1 MWNKMHSREHTDIST
16 HSKINLF
23 LLFRSLSLPHVSPHS
38 ASHHSLVAKSY
49 EADFPSSASLCVTG
63 KEKKKKRHRVS
74 LVSVMRWKQRL
85 STLIMFPPPKKLW
98 WLGGEL
104 VSQGLGFLHQLPNQD
119 TWRILTTT
127 GGGGAGGCSP
137 ASNKTVG
144 HMLKTWM
151 LYDCN
156 VKPEHMDINTD
167 THALRQTNK
176 KTS

>member
-1 MWNKMHSREHTDIST
+1 MWNKMHTREHTDIST

-85 STLIMFPPPKKLW
+85 STLIMFPPPKNDGDW
-98 WLGGEL
+98 GGSWCL
-104 VSQGLGFLHQLPNQD
+104 RASVFSTSYQTKTP
-119 TWRILTTT
+119 
-127 GGGGAGGCSP
+127 GAF
-137 ASNKTVG
+137 
-144 HMLKTWM
+144 
-151 LYDCN
+151 
-156 VKPEHMDINTD
+156 
-167 THALRQTNK
+167 
-176 KTS
+176 